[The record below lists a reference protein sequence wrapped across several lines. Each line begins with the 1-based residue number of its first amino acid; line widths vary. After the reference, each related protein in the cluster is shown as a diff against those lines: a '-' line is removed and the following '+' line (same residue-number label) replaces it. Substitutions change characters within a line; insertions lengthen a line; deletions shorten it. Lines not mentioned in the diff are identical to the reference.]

1 MSGRSLYS
9 HSSSLLHALPGMVTA
24 MDEAI
29 GEIVKTLKANSLYED
44 TVFMFMSRSGGD
56 TRQGGSNWPLR

>member
-1 MSGRSLYS
+1 
-9 HSSSLLHALPGMVTA
+9 MVTA

-44 TVFMFMSRSGGD
+44 TVFMLMSRSGGD